1 MSRYNLTVE
10 EEKYEQLVDLARVY
24 DKTITEVMFL
34 EAHLK
39 SIKVDIIELMEE
51 LGIDRIGKLK
61 LTKKETVFVSVEG
74 LAKDKAV
81 VQYAVVTIN
90 EHATIAKMYQD
101 NINYTIAQQMV
112 RKAIALN
119 KTHSYEEKDIEI

>member
-24 DKTITEVMFL
+24 YKTITEVMFL